1 MIVNLPNTTIS
12 KVSKS
17 LVQIREQGGAVALGR
32 VLTLIIATDF
42 KGIEP
47 AIKAANEA
55 SREHPCRIL
64 VLADDKGGSKKAA
77 RLDAQ
82 IRVGGDAGAS
92 EVIVLRA
99 YGEASSDPQS
109 LVTGLLLPDAPV
121 VAWWPN
127 EAPQKASISAIG
139 RIATRRIT
147 DAASQPDPHAYLR
160 HIAKTYAPG
169 DSDFAWTRLTLWR
182 AQLAAILDQP
192 PFDPVLAVEV
202 TGAVDSPSTDLL
214 AAWLELKLKL
224 KVKLIRTAR
233 GKAVSGIR
241 GVKLIRKSGNIEI
254 VRNVPDVATLI
265 QPTQPTRE
273 ISLPRRSLRDCL
285 SEDLRRLDPDDLFG
299 KVITKSFG
307 PKTPKPVISR
317 VVVAK
322 RPVAKKPIPKKAVA
336 NKPVAVKQ
344 VSKSTPQKKSQK
356 KK

>member
-1 MIVNLPNTTIS
+1 MIVDLPNTTVS

-32 VLTLIIATDF
+32 VLTLIISTDF
-42 KGIEP
+42 KGIET
-47 AIKAANEA
+47 AIQAANDA

-64 VLADDKGGSKKAA
+64 VLADDKGASKKSA

-99 YGEASSDPQS
+99 HGEAASDPQG

-127 EAPQKASISAIG
+127 EAPDKAATSPIG
-139 RIATRRIT
+139 QIATRRIT
-147 DAASQPDPHAYLR
+147 DAASQKDPHSYLV
-160 HIAKTYAPG
+160 HLAKSYTPG

-192 PFDPVLAVEV
+192 PYDAITAIEV

-214 AAWLELKLKL
+214 AAWLELQLNV
-224 KVKLIRTAR
+224 KVSLIRTSR
-233 GKAVSGIR
+233 GKVVSGIR
-241 GVKLIRKSGNIEI
+241 GVKLVRKSGDIEI

-273 ISLPRRSLRDCL
+273 ISLPRRGLRDCL
-285 SEDLRRLDPDDLFG
+285 SEDMRRLDPDDLFG
-299 KVITKSFG
+299 KVITKAFSA
-307 PKTPKPVISR
+307 KTPKPTITKTKP
-317 VVVAK
+317 A
-322 RPVAKKPIPKKAVA
+322 AKKKK
-336 NKPVAVKQ
+336 
-344 VSKSTPQKKSQK
+344 
-356 KK
+356 

>member
-1 MIVNLPNTTIS
+1 
-12 KVSKS
+12 
-17 LVQIREQGGAVALGR
+17 
-32 VLTLIIATDF
+32 
-42 KGIEP
+42 
-47 AIKAANEA
+47 
-55 SREHPCRIL
+55 
-64 VLADDKGGSKKAA
+64 
-77 RLDAQ
+77 
-82 IRVGGDAGAS
+82 
-92 EVIVLRA
+92 
-99 YGEASSDPQS
+99 
-109 LVTGLLLPDAPV
+109 VTGLLLPDAPV

-322 RPVAKKPIPKKAVA
+322 KPVAKKPTPKKTVA

-344 VSKSTPQKKSQK
+344 VSKSTPLKKSQK

>member
-1 MIVNLPNTTIS
+1 MIVDLPNTTIS
-12 KVSKS
+12 KVSKG

-32 VLTLIIATDF
+32 VLTLVIQTNF

-47 AIKAANEA
+47 AIRSANEA
-55 SREHPCRIL
+55 SREHPCRII
-64 VLADDKGGSKKAA
+64 VVADSDSKSGKKTSG
-77 RLDAQ
+77 LDAQ

-99 YGEASSDPQS
+99 YGEAAKDPES

-121 VAWWPN
+121 VAWWPAD
-127 EAPQKASISAIG
+127 APVKVSDSAIG

-147 DAASQPDPHAYLR
+147 DAANQANPHGYLR
-160 HIAKTYAPG
+160 QLAKSYVPG

-192 PFDPVLAVEV
+192 PYDPVTAVEV

-214 AAWLELKLKL
+214 AAWLELKLKV
-224 KVKLIRTAR
+224 KVKLIRTSR
-233 GKAVSGIR
+233 GKAVAGIR
-241 GVKLIRKSGNIEI
+241 GVKLIRKSGDIEI

-273 ISLPRRSLRDCL
+273 ITLPRRSDRDCL

-299 KVITKSFG
+299 KVIKAGFSGKAATPVVTK
-307 PKTPKPVISR
+307 K
-317 VVVAK
+317 
-322 RPVAKKPIPKKAVA
+322 
-336 NKPVAVKQ
+336 
-344 VSKSTPQKKSQK
+344 
-356 KK
+356 